1 MPETSYLRRRLPYFL
16 IIALGFFL
24 AFAPKATAA
33 ENLGAW
39 IEGVRSEGVRMGISS
54 ATIVAA
60 LKGFTPIA
68 KVIANDRHQPEF
80 TMTFAKY
87 IGRVVSADRVAKGR
101 KKLSENRKLLAEV
114 AARYRV
120 QPRFIVALWGIET
133 DFGRLTGGY
142 PVIHA
147 VATLAYDGRRGA
159 YFRRELF
166 AALRIVD
173 DGHITFAK
181 MKGSWAGAMGQN
193 QFMPTSFASFAVDF
207 NGDGRRD
214 IWTTRADVFASTAN
228 YLKKSGWRDDQTWGR
243 QVTLPENFDAAL
255 GGLEVR
261 KSIAEWRAL
270 GVRSAGGGD
279 LPARN
284 LTGSVIIPDGAK
296 GPAFLVYE
304 NFRVILKWNRST
316 YFAAAVGRLA
326 DRIAAR

>member
-1 MPETSYLRRRLPYFL
+1 MPERSSQRGRLPNCL
-16 IIALGFFL
+16 IIALGVLL
-24 AFAPKATAA
+24 ASAPKATAA
-33 ENLGAW
+33 EELGAW

-54 ATIVAA
+54 GTIVAA
-60 LKGFTPIA
+60 LKGFAPIA
-68 KVIANDRHQPEF
+68 KVIDNDRHQPEF
-80 TMTFAKY
+80 TMTFSQY
-87 IGRVVSADRVAKGR
+87 LDLVVSAGRVAKGR
-101 KKLSENRKLLAEV
+101 KKLAENRKLLADV
-114 AARYRV
+114 AAQYRV

-142 PVIHA
+142 KVIHA

-166 AALRIVD
+166 AALRILD
-173 DGHITFAK
+173 EGHITLAK

-214 IWTTRADVFASTAN
+214 IWSTRADVFASSAN

-243 QVTLPENFDAAL
+243 PVTLPENFDAGL

-261 KSIAEWRAL
+261 KSIAAWQAL
-270 GVRSAGGGD
+270 GVRSAAGGD
-279 LPARN
+279 LPTRN
-284 LTGSVIIPDGAK
+284 LTGSVIIPDGVK

-304 NFRVILKWNRST
+304 NFRVILKWNRSN
-316 YFAAAVGRLA
+316 YFATAVGRLA

>member
-1 MPETSYLRRRLPYFL
+1 MPERSYRRGRLPNCL
-16 IIALGFFL
+16 IIALGVFL
-24 AFAPKATAA
+24 ASAPKVMAV
-33 ENLGAW
+33 EDLGAW
-39 IEGVRSEGVRMGISS
+39 IEGVRAEGVKMGIASG
-54 ATIVAA
+54 TIVAA
-60 LKGFTPIA
+60 LKGFAPIA
-68 KVIANDRHQPEF
+68 KVIVNDRRQPEF
-80 TMTFAKY
+80 TMTFSKY
-87 IGRVVSADRVAKGR
+87 IERVVSDSRVAKGR
-101 KKLSENRKLLAEV
+101 NKLAENSKLLADV

-147 VATLAYDGRRGA
+147 VATLAYDGRRSA

-173 DGHITFAK
+173 EGHITFAK

-214 IWTTRADVFASTAN
+214 IWTTRADVFASSAN

-243 QVTLPENFDAAL
+243 PVDLPENFDTAL

-261 KSIAEWRAL
+261 KSLAAWQAL

-279 LPARN
+279 LPSRN
-284 LTGSVIIPDGAK
+284 LKASVIIPDGAN
-296 GPAFLVYE
+296 GPAFLVYG

-316 YFAAAVGRLA
+316 YFATAVGRLA

>member
-1 MPETSYLRRRLPYFL
+1 MHELLYPRRRLAYCL
-16 IIALGFFL
+16 VVTLGIL
-24 AFAPKATAA
+24 FASGPKATAA
-33 ENLGAW
+33 EDLGTW
-39 IEGVRSEGVRMGISS
+39 IDGVRSEGVRMGISS
-54 ATIVAA
+54 ATIAAA
-60 LKGFTPIA
+60 LKDFAPIA
-68 KVIANDRHQPEF
+68 KVIVNDRRQPEF

-87 IGRVVSADRVAKGR
+87 IDRVVSSSRVAKGR
-101 KKLSENRKLLAEV
+101 KKFAENRKLLAEV
-114 AARYRV
+114 ADRYRV

-133 DFGRLTGGY
+133 DFGRLTGRY

-147 VATLAYDGRRGA
+147 VATLAYDGRRSA

-173 DGHITFAK
+173 DGHITLAK

-193 QFMPTSFASFAVDF
+193 QFMPTSFANFAVDF
-207 NGDGRRD
+207 DGDGRRD
-214 IWTTRADVFASTAN
+214 IWTTRADVFASSAN

-243 QVTLPENFDAAL
+243 QVTLPENFDAAH
-255 GGLEVR
+255 GGLKVR
-261 KSIAEWRAL
+261 KPIAEWQAL

-296 GPAFLVYE
+296 GPAFLVYG

-316 YFAAAVGRLA
+316 YFATAVGRLA